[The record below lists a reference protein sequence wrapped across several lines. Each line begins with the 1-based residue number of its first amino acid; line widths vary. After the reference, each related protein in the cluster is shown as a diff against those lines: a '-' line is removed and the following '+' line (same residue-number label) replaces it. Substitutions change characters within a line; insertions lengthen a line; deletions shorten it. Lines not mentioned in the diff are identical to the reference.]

1 MKDKIYLDNAASSE
15 PSKVVLKAIKPFL
28 SGYFGNP
35 SSLHEYGRKSRIAIE
50 SSREDIAKI
59 LNCNPKEI
67 VFTSGGTESINL
79 AILGVV
85 KSYQTKQQKPGHMIV
100 SSIEHEA
107 VLETVKSLKSLGW
120 KIDYLNVDEHGFINP
135 NDIKKLV
142 RKDTALISVMYTNNE
157 VGTIQPISELGKI
170 ISGINKVRNQ
180 KNISPIYFHTDACQA
195 GGVLDLNVHNLKVD
209 LLTLNG
215 SKVNGPKGS
224 GLLFIKTGTK
234 IEPIIYGGGQERGLR
249 SGTENILSIVGL
261 ATALKFSQ
269 SNRNKSVQKLLEL
282 QKFLETNLT
291 KHKLIKINGPKNLK
305 QDPKENNF
313 NLQKLPGTIN
323 FSVKGIEGEALMYYL
338 DGQGFAVAT
347 GSACTAGSEDPS
359 HVLLAMGLKPDL
371 AKSTIRLSLSY
382 DTTKQQLIKFVNVL
396 FKTIDL
402 IKNTKQEL

>member
-15 PSKVVLKAIKPFL
+15 PSKAVLKVIKPFL
-28 SGYFGNP
+28 NGYFGNP
-35 SSLHEYGRKSRIAIE
+35 SSLHEYGRKARIAIE
-50 SSREDIAKI
+50 SSREDISKI
-59 LNCNPKEI
+59 LKCNTREI
-67 VFTSGGTESINL
+67 IFTSGGTESINL
-79 AILGVV
+79 AILGVA
-85 KSYQTKQQKPGHMIV
+85 KAYQTTSHKPGHIIV

-107 VLETVKSLKSLGW
+107 VLETVKAFKSWGW
-120 KIDYLNVDEHGFINP
+120 KIDYLKVDADGLVNP
-135 NDIKKLV
+135 NDIKKLI
-142 RKDTALISVMYTNNE
+142 KNDTALISVMYANNE
-157 VGTIQPISELGKI
+157 VGSIQPISELGKI
-170 ISGINKVRNQ
+170 ISGTNKVRNA
-180 KNISPIYFHTDACQA
+180 KKLSPIYFHTDACQA
-195 GGVLDLNVHNLKVD
+195 GGALDLNVHNLKVD

-224 GLLFIKTGTK
+224 GLLFIKSGTK

-261 ATALKFSQ
+261 AAALKYSQ
-269 SNRNKSVQKLLEL
+269 VNRIKSVQKLFEL
-282 QKFLETNLT
+282 QKFLETNLK
-291 KHKLIKINGPKNLK
+291 KHKLIKINGPENLK
-305 QDPKENNF
+305 LDRTENNF

-359 HVLLAMGLKPDL
+359 HVLLAMGSSSDL

-382 DTTKQQLIKFVNVL
+382 DVTKQQLVKFVNVL